1 MFTDRH
7 RLELPSLPKLANP
20 QLEAE
25 LKEIIDQKT
34 KPPSSLGRL
43 ESLAIQLGLILNSTS
58 PHIVDPQIRVFAA
71 DHGLTDEGVSAFP
84 KAVTQQMVLNFLAG
98 GAAINVFARQHNI
111 ALKVID
117 AGVDADFTAHPDL
130 MTLKVMRGTRNSLTT
145 SAMNAQE
152 CIQAIACGM
161 GLVREA
167 AGNLLIVGEMGIGN
181 TSAAS
186 LLLSRLGNLPI
197 ADCIGRGT
205 GLDTAGLAHKE
216 QVLTQVLH
224 KHRNLKNPLEILAA
238 MGGLEVAMMV
248 GALLQAASQR
258 RILLID
264 GFIASSALLVAEKL
278 QPGVKDF
285 AVFSHHS
292 AEPGH
297 SQLLKLLNAKPLLDL
312 QMCLGEGTGA
322 AVAFPLLQSALGFLN
337 EMASFTSAGV
347 SNKPHV

>member
-1 MFTDRH
+1 MFTARH

-20 QLEAE
+20 ELEAE
-25 LKEIIDQKT
+25 LKERIDQKT
-34 KPPSSLGRL
+34 KPPGSLGRL
-43 ESLAIQLGLILNSTS
+43 ESLAIQLGLILNSTE
-58 PHIVDPQIRVFAA
+58 PQIVDPQIRVFAA

-98 GAAINVFARQHNI
+98 GAAINVFARQHGI
-111 ALKVID
+111 SLKVVD
-117 AGVDADFTAHPDL
+117 AGVDGDFESHPDL
-130 MTLKVMRGTRNSLTT
+130 IALKVMRGTRNSLQTA
-145 SAMNAQE
+145 AMNADE
-152 CIQAIACGM
+152 CIQAVVCGM

-167 AGNLLIVGEMGIGN
+167 PGNLLIVGEMGIGN

-186 LLLSRLGNLPI
+186 LLLSKLGCVPI
-197 ADCIGRGT
+197 ETCVGPGT
-205 GLDTAGLAHKE
+205 GLQDNGIKHKI
-216 QVLTQVLH
+216 QVLAQVLH
-224 KHRNLKNPLEILAA
+224 KHRNLKNPLEVLAA
-238 MGGLEVAMMV
+238 MGGLEIAMMV

-297 SQLLKLLNAKPLLDL
+297 SQLLKLLEATPLLDL

-322 AVAFPLLQSALGFLN
+322 VVAFPLLKSALGFLN
-337 EMASFTSAGV
+337 EMASFSTAGV
-347 SNKPHV
+347 SNKA

>member
-1 MFTDRH
+1 MFTARH

-20 QLEAE
+20 KLEAE
-25 LKEIIDQKT
+25 LKERIDQKT
-34 KPPSSLGRL
+34 KPTGSLGRL
-43 ESLAIQLGLILNSTS
+43 ESLALQLGLILNSTS
-58 PHIVDPQIRVFAA
+58 PQIVEPQIRVFAA

-98 GAAINVFARQHNI
+98 GAAINVFARQHGI
-111 ALKVID
+111 SLKVVD
-117 AGVDADFTAHPDL
+117 AGVDADFEAHPDL
-130 MTLKVMRGTRNSLTT
+130 IALKVMRGTRNSLTT
-145 SAMNAQE
+145 TAMNAEE
-152 CIQAIACGM
+152 CTQAIACGM

-167 AGNLLIVGEMGIGN
+167 PGNLLIVGEMGIGN

-186 LLLSRLGNLPI
+186 LLLSKLGGVPI
-197 ADCIGRGT
+197 EACVGPGT
-205 GLDTAGLAHKE
+205 GLKDNGIKHKT

-238 MGGLEVAMMV
+238 MGGLEIAMMV

-264 GFIASSALLVAEKL
+264 GFIASSALLVAEQL

-297 SQLLKLLNAKPLLDL
+297 SQLLALLEAKPLLDL
-312 QMCLGEGTGA
+312 KMCLGEGTGA
-322 AVAFPLLQSALGFLN
+322 AVAFPILKSALGFLN
-337 EMASFTSAGV
+337 EMANFTSAGI
-347 SNKPHV
+347 SNKDEA

>member
-1 MFTDRH
+1 MFTARH
-7 RLELPSLPKLANP
+7 HLELPSLPKFANP
-20 QLEAE
+20 ELEAR
-25 LKEIIDQKT
+25 LKECIDQKT
-34 KPPSSLGRL
+34 KPLGSLGRL
-43 ESLAIQLGLILNSTS
+43 ESLAVQLGLILNSAQPQITN
-58 PHIVDPQIRVFAA
+58 PQIRVFAA
-71 DHGLTDEGVSAFP
+71 DHGLTEEGISAFP
-84 KAVTQQMVLNFLAG
+84 KAVTQQMVLNFLSG
-98 GAAINVFARQHNI
+98 GAAINVFARQHAI
-111 ALKVID
+111 TLKVVD
-117 AGVDADFTAHPDL
+117 AGVDGDFEAHPDL
-130 MTLKVMRGTRNSLTT
+130 IALKVMRGTRSSLKTA
-145 SAMNAQE
+145 AMNADE
-152 CIQAIACGM
+152 CLQALVCGM

-167 AGNLLIVGEMGIGN
+167 PGNLLIVGEMGIGN

-186 LLLSRLGNLPI
+186 LLLSKLGGLPLEV
-197 ADCIGRGT
+197 CVGPGT
-205 GLDTAGLAHKE
+205 GLKDNGIKHKI

-224 KHRNLKNPLEILAA
+224 KHRHLKKPMEILAA
-238 MGGLEVAMMV
+238 LGGLEIAMMV

-297 SQLLKLLNAKPLLDL
+297 SQLLKLLKAEPLLDM

-322 AVAFPLLQSALGFLN
+322 VIAFPLLQSALAFLN

-347 SNKPHV
+347 SNQF

>member
-1 MFTDRH
+1 MFTARH
-7 RLELPSLPKLANP
+7 RLELPNLPKLANP
-20 QLEAE
+20 QLEAQ
-25 LKEIIDQKT
+25 LKELIDQKT
-34 KPPSSLGRL
+34 KPTGSLGRL
-43 ESLAIQLGLILNSTS
+43 ESLALQLGLILNSTS
-58 PHIVDPQIRVFAA
+58 PQIIEPQIRVFAA
-71 DHGLTDEGVSAFP
+71 DHGLTEEGVSAFP
-84 KAVTQQMVLNFLAG
+84 KAVTQQMVLNFLSG
-98 GAAINVFARQHNI
+98 GAAINVFARQHGI
-111 ALKVID
+111 ALKVVD
-117 AGVDADFTAHPDL
+117 AGVDADFEAHPDL
-130 MTLKVMRGTRNSLTT
+130 ISVKVMRGTRNSLETT
-145 SAMNAQE
+145 AMNAEE
-152 CIQAIACGM
+152 CTQAITCGM

-186 LLLSRLGNLPI
+186 LLLSKLGKLPI
-197 ADCIGRGT
+197 AECIGCGT

-216 QVLTQVLH
+216 EVLSQVLH
-224 KHRNLKNPLEILAA
+224 KHRNLKSPIEVLAA
-238 MGGLEVAMMV
+238 MGGLEIAMMV

-264 GFIASSALLVAEKL
+264 GFIASSALLVAEQL

-297 SQLLKLLNAKPLLDL
+297 SQLLALLEAKPLLDL

-322 AVAFPLLQSALGFLN
+322 AVAFPILKSALGFLS

>member
-1 MFTDRH
+1 MFTDCH
-7 RLELPSLPKLANP
+7 RLELPSLPTLANP

-25 LKEIIDQKT
+25 LIEIIDQKT
-34 KPPSSLGRL
+34 KPPGSLGRL

-58 PHIVDPQIRVFAA
+58 PQIVDPQIRVFAA

-111 ALKVID
+111 ALKVVD
-117 AGVDADFTAHPDL
+117 AGVDGDFEPHPDL
-130 MTLKVMRGTRNSLTT
+130 VSLKVMRGTRNSLTT
-145 SAMNAQE
+145 SAMNAEE
-152 CIQAIACGM
+152 CMQAITCGM

-167 AGNLLIVGEMGIGN
+167 PGNLLIVGEMGIGN
-181 TSAAS
+181 TSASS
-186 LLLSRLGNLPI
+186 LLLSKLGKLPI

-224 KHRNLKNPLEILAA
+224 KHRNLKNPLEILKA

-297 SQLLKLLNAKPLLDL
+297 SQLLKLLDATPLLDL

-322 AVAFPLLQSALGFLN
+322 AVGFPLLQSALGFLN

>member
-1 MFTDRH
+1 MFTARH
-7 RLELPSLPKLANP
+7 RLELPSLPTLANP
-20 QLEAE
+20 KLEAE
-25 LKEIIDQKT
+25 LKERIDQKT
-34 KPPSSLGRL
+34 KPPGSLGRL
-43 ESLAIQLGLILNSTS
+43 ESLAIQLGLILNSTN
-58 PHIVDPQIRVFAA
+58 PQIVDPQIRVFAA

-98 GAAINVFARQHNI
+98 GAAINVFARQHGI
-111 ALKVID
+111 SLKVVD
-117 AGVDADFTAHPDL
+117 AGVDGDFTAHPDL
-130 MTLKVMRGTRNSLTT
+130 IALKVMRGTRNSLQTA
-145 SAMNAQE
+145 AMNADE
-152 CIQAIACGM
+152 CIQAIVCGM

-167 AGNLLIVGEMGIGN
+167 PGNLLIVGEMGIGN

-186 LLLSRLGNLPI
+186 LLLSKLGGVPI
-197 ADCIGRGT
+197 ETCVGPGT
-205 GLDTAGLAHKE
+205 GLQDNGIKHKI

-224 KHRNLKNPLEILAA
+224 KHRNLKNPLEVLAA
-238 MGGLEVAMMV
+238 MGGLEIAMMV

-297 SQLLKLLNAKPLLDL
+297 SQLLKLLEATPLLDL

-322 AVAFPLLQSALGFLN
+322 VVAFPLLKSALGFLN
-337 EMASFTSAGV
+337 EMASFSTAGV
-347 SNKPHV
+347 SNKA

>member
-1 MFTDRH
+1 MFTARH
-7 RLELPSLPKLANP
+7 RLELPSLPTLANP

-25 LKEIIDQKT
+25 LKERIDQKT
-34 KPPSSLGRL
+34 KPPGSLGRL
-43 ESLAIQLGLILNSTS
+43 ESLAIQLGLILNSTQ
-58 PHIVDPQIRVFAA
+58 PQIVDPQIRVFAA

-98 GAAINVFARQHNI
+98 GAAINVFARQHGI
-111 ALKVID
+111 SLKVVD
-117 AGVDADFTAHPDL
+117 AGVDGDFTTHPDL
-130 MTLKVMRGTRNSLTT
+130 IALKVMRGTRNSLQTA
-145 SAMNAQE
+145 AMNADE
-152 CIQAIACGM
+152 CIQAVVCGM

-167 AGNLLIVGEMGIGN
+167 PGNLLIVGEMGIGN

-186 LLLSRLGNLPI
+186 LLLSKLGGIPI
-197 ADCIGRGT
+197 ETCVGPGT
-205 GLDTAGLAHKE
+205 GLQDNGIKHKT
-216 QVLTQVLH
+216 QVLAQVLH
-224 KHRNLKNPLEILAA
+224 KHRNLKNPLEVLAA
-238 MGGLEVAMMV
+238 MGGLEIAMMV

-297 SQLLKLLNAKPLLDL
+297 SQLLKLLEATPLLDL
-312 QMCLGEGTGA
+312 KMCLGEGTGA
-322 AVAFPLLQSALGFLN
+322 VVAFPLLKSALGFLN
-337 EMASFTSAGV
+337 EMASFSTAGV
-347 SNKPHV
+347 SNKA